1 VLISLLGEG
10 SVQQWSNQYG
20 LTSPTLQDSGWAISS
35 NFEMDGYIPSISLL
49 GPGLEVLE
57 VDTTWVM
64 PGAIEQALPEAYDPP
79 WDNYEER
86 MGE

>member
-1 VLISLLGEG
+1 
-10 SVQQWSNQYG
+10 
-20 LTSPTLQDSGWAISS
+20 
-35 NFEMDGYIPSISLL
+35 
-49 GPGLEVLE
+49 
-57 VDTTWVM
+57 M